1 MKNIQFTFMRFL
13 RNWFCWFSE
22 WKIHWKNYKAKFIFH
37 TTYIN
42 ICKTQISTH
51 IWFVQPPELK
61 FAIYVRLWVCIDRYL
76 KKYTCKIIQK
86 CAILSE
92 KFVKLIFKSNVFYF
106 LNQTRNCIQTFEVKK
121 FFRDIKCRRD
131 DLPETT
137 YLPLGANATTLTPYL
152 CPGNSDICCFSC
164 TSHIR
169 THGACPH
176 SPVTKYLQKN
186 TKISWN
192 QYVF

>member
-1 MKNIQFTFMRFL
+1 M
-13 RNWFCWFSE
+13 
-22 WKIHWKNYKAKFIFH
+22 Y
-37 TTYIN
+37 
-42 ICKTQISTH
+42 
-51 IWFVQPPELK
+51 
-61 FAIYVRLWVCIDRYL
+61 
-76 KKYTCKIIQK
+76 
-86 CAILSE
+86 
-92 KFVKLIFKSNVFYF
+92 VFYF
-106 LNQTRNCIQTFEVKK
+106 LNQTRNCIQTIEVKF

-176 SPVTKYLQKN
+176 SPVTKYLQKKHENFVKSICILRILYFEENFVKYIPAVLGKGQRGDGLAGSIDDMTLFIFAGVIEDHSAAGRVRHN
-186 TKISWN
+186 TP
-192 QYVF
+192 

>member
-1 MKNIQFTFMRFL
+1 MQDPNKYTHLICATARI
-13 RNWFCWFSE
+13 
-22 WKIHWKNYKAKFIFH
+22 KICH
-37 TTYIN
+37 
-42 ICKTQISTH
+42 ICTVVSMH
-51 IWFVQPPELK
+51 R
-61 FAIYVRLWVCIDRYL
+61 YRYRYL
-76 KKYTCKIIQK
+76 KKYTSKIIQK
-86 CAILSE
+86 CAIKSE
-92 KFVKLIFKSNVFYF
+92 KLVKFLNQYVFYF

-186 TKISWN
+186 TKIS
-192 QYVF
+192 